1 MSNLQIFKNDDFG
14 EVRAVTIDNEPWFV
28 GKDVSAILGYRN
40 PSEALIEH
48 VDKED
53 KLNSKTLSSFNLNLG
68 QRGGWLI
75 NESGLYSLILSNKLS
90 TAKQFKRWIT
100 SEVLPT
106 IRKTGGYVNNDET
119 FINTYLPFA
128 DENTR
133 LLFKATLQTMREQSK
148 TIEEQKN
155 KIDTL
160 NNENAVLM
168 QENLEWE
175 YRPLINSLVRRYA
188 SCEKRGDFSKAWID
202 YKKELLYKHGI
213 NLNMRKTCYLNTS
226 GKRTAPKTLS
236 LLEDEELPVALSSI
250 VAMCRECDIDI
261 DDLLNNVA

>member
-1 MSNLQIFKNDDFG
+1 MSDLQIFKNDDFG
-14 EVRAVTIDNEPWFV
+14 EIRTATIDMEPWFV
-28 GKDVSAILGYRN
+28 GKDVAKILGYTN
-40 PSEALIEH
+40 PSKALSDH
-48 VDKED
+48 VDNED
-53 KLNSKTLSSFNLNLG
+53 KLNNESLSSLG
-68 QRGGWLI
+68 QRGGWFI
-75 NESGLYSLILSNKLS
+75 NESGLYSLILSSKLPA
-90 TAKQFKRWIT
+90 AKKFKRWIT
-100 SEVLPT
+100 SEVLPV

-148 TIEEQKN
+148 TIEKQKN
-155 KIDTL
+155 KIDIL

-188 SCEKRGDFSKAWID
+188 SYEKNGDFSKAWVD

-213 NLNMRKTCYLNTS
+213 NLNMRKTCYLNTT
-226 GKRTAPKTLS
+226 GKRTSPKTLS
-236 LLEDEELPVALSSI
+236 LLEDEELPIALSSI